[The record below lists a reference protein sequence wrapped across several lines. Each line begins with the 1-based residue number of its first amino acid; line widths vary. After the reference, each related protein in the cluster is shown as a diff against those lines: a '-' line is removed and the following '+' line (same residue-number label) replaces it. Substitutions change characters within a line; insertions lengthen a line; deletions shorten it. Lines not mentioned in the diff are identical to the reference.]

1 MKSFSYRGNFWWR
14 MSLTTAESITILL
27 AINIIFGH
35 IGTISGWDYHNMLVL
50 IGTFM
55 IADTFAWFF
64 YKGGLH
70 VFDELIN
77 KGTLDWLLVKPVDA
91 QFLAATHRIDVDDAG
106 RTLVGVG
113 LLAYGLQYVPLVQ
126 TLAMLPVYIFLI
138 LCGQVVLYSI
148 MIIVKTISFK
158 SIHGWATNAVS
169 FRFQELAR
177 YPTDIYTGMLHTLY
191 TFILPLAFIA
201 TVPAKA
207 LTGKL
212 SLPLIVGAIFA
223 ATISLAIARLV
234 WLKAL
239 KGYSSASS

>member
-1 MKSFSYRGNFWWR
+1 MKRFSYRANFWWR
-14 MSLTTAESITILL
+14 MSLTTAESLTILL

-35 IGTISGWDYHNMLVL
+35 VGSIAGWTYHEMLVL

-55 IADTFAWFF
+55 IADTFAWFT
-64 YKGGLH
+64 YKGGIH
-70 VFDELIN
+70 VFDELIS

-91 QFLAATHRIDVDDAG
+91 QFLAATHRIDIDDAG

-113 LLAYGLQYVPLVQ
+113 LLIYGLQFTPLRE
-126 TLAMLPVYIFLI
+126 TLMMLPAYILLI
-138 LCGQVVLYSI
+138 LCGQAVLYSV

-212 SLPLIVGAIFA
+212 TFSLVLGALSVAI
-223 ATISLAIARLV
+223 ISLSISRLI
-234 WLKAL
+234 WKKAL
-239 KGYSSASS
+239 KGYSSAGS